1 MLLVDW
7 ICERG
12 NLIIYYETYIQ
23 ILSFGEDKTQFMASI
38 NNIKICLFLWL
49 YAFFWLLLHLNIQ
62 YTSEN
67 KKSQTFLLLFASIY
81 FAVGTNIGLIRFG
94 HIYKSIT

>member
-12 NLIIYYETYIQ
+12 NLIIYYVTYIQ

-38 NNIKICLFLWL
+38 NNIKIMEDFRFTTKEPLATNADTMDWFSNE
-49 YAFFWLLLHLNIQ
+49 HLC
-62 YTSEN
+62 
-67 KKSQTFLLLFASIY
+67 
-81 FAVGTNIGLIRFG
+81 
-94 HIYKSIT
+94 